1 MRLARAYDREVE
13 REAAARSH
21 SAEPPGPITE
31 ADLAGLPDL
40 VATYL
45 RRAGVVGRPHIRA
58 LHATFSV
65 RFRTK
70 PDAPFMKAEAD
81 QHEFFGPP
89 GPARLFLMKASRAGI
104 PFVAFHRY
112 VGHAASMR
120 VRLAGLIDV
129 VDVTGT
135 AATQS
140 ETVTLLN
147 DMCMLAPAALVDA
160 PIVWQEIGPREVT
173 ARYANAGHAVSAVLT
188 FDEAGDLIGFVSGD
202 RHQLDGKTDRV
213 RPWSTPF
220 RDFRDFGGVRL
231 PAHGETRWRDP
242 AGEWTY
248 GEFTLEEISYH

>member
-188 FDEAGDLIGFVSGD
+188 FDEAGDLVGFVSGD

-231 PAHGETRWRDP
+231 PAYGEARWQDP